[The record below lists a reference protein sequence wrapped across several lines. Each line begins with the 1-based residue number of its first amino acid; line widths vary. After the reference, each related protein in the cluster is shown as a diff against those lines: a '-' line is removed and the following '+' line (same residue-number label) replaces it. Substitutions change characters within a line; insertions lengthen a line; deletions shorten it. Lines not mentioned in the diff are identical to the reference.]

1 MKMDTSDE
9 TAIINPR
16 RQLIA
21 GTIGHSVEF
30 FDFLA
35 YSYLAVYFASSFFP
49 SSESSGLV
57 PLLSAFGVFA
67 VGFLARPL
75 AGLFIGL
82 FADRYGRR
90 RALSLTITL
99 MAGGSLLIALCPTY
113 NQIGV
118 AAPIILTVARIL
130 QGLSAGGEYTTA
142 GAFIVESAPAGRRG
156 FYSSFMFV
164 ASGLGKLTCLAF
176 ITAFVALIGEDAMRD
191 YGWRI
196 PFAVG
201 ALAAV
206 AAWYIRRGTQETL
219 KVTDSESGA
228 TPTGRNPL
236 AALQRYPRQSIIVFA
251 IATGMGVGQYFWATY
266 LTTYFQIQ
274 NGVSA
279 TTAMTVGIITLIL
292 YTAAQP
298 LAGLIS
304 DRYGRKPCMYAFSIG
319 TVIVTPFLL
328 SISSTNF
335 TTLIIIQLI
344 GLLLL
349 SLCTSITS
357 AVMVENFP
365 PHVRVS
371 GLGFPYSLSVALFG
385 GTVPLVATSLANAG
399 YARYF
404 PWYIVVTAVITLLG
418 AISVPETYR
427 SDISGDADRKPS
439 VPA

>member
-1 MKMDTSDE
+1 MKIETSDQ
-9 TAIINPR
+9 TAVLNPR

-90 RALSLTITL
+90 RALSLTISL
-99 MAGGSLLIALCPTY
+99 MAGGSLLVAVCPTY
-113 NQIGV
+113 SQIGV

-164 ASGLGKLTCLAF
+164 ASGIGKLTCLAF
-176 ITAFVALIGEDAMRD
+176 ITVFVALIGEDAMRD

-201 ALAAV
+201 ALAAIV
-206 AAWYIRRGTQETL
+206 AWYIRRGTQETL
-219 KVTDSESGA
+219 GTTVSDEGGA
-228 TPTGRNPL
+228 PPVSRNPL
-236 AALQRYPRQSIIVFA
+236 NALQRYPRQSLIVFA

-274 NGVSA
+274 NGASA

-292 YTAAQP
+292 YTIAQP
-298 LAGLIS
+298 VAGLIS
-304 DRYGRKPCMYAFSIG
+304 DRYGRKPCMYVFGIG
-319 TVIVTPFLL
+319 TIIVTPFLL
-328 SISSTNF
+328 SITSSNF
-335 TTLIIIQLI
+335 AVLICIQLV

-349 SLCTSITS
+349 SFCTSITS

-371 GLGFPYSLSVALFG
+371 GLGFPYSLSVAIFG
-385 GTVPLVATSLANAG
+385 GTVPLVATALANSG
-399 YARYF
+399 YSQYF
-404 PWYIVVTAVITLLG
+404 PWYIVATAVVTLVG
-418 AISVPETYR
+418 AISVPETFR
-427 SDISGDADRKPS
+427 SDISGEES
-439 VPA
+439 